1 MGAIAFSRKPEHS
14 WVRAGWVLRQVL
26 DDTVS
31 QNPEDSEMAQEFQA
45 AKDTDGL
52 MVYLLP
58 PDLSARVTNAIR
70 KVATGIL
77 SGTIHSGVA
86 ERHHGD
92 ERTVAQYR
100 EALQKL
106 LEAIPTHGTST
117 GGELSV

>member
-1 MGAIAFSRKPEHS
+1 MASRF
-14 WVRAGWVLRQVL
+14 
-26 DDTVS
+26 
-31 QNPEDSEMAQEFQA
+31 NN

-58 PDLSARVTNAIR
+58 PNLAARVSDAIR
-70 KVATGIL
+70 VAAAGIL

-100 EALQKL
+100 EALREL
-106 LEAIPTHGTST
+106 LEAIPTRTTST
-117 GGELSV
+117 GESPG